1 MRLKDLTGET
11 FTRLTVIKRAE
22 SAPNGNARWLCQ
34 CSCGNQVVV
43 DSYRLRKGITKSCG
57 CLRADVS
64 RKNIFDNPKTRQ
76 NMGRSDNLPLYQGT
90 SVDRLKPNRRNRS
103 GVIGVSFD
111 RCSQK
116 WVARLMYRG
125 HLVLNQQFADMDDA
139 IVARKQAEE
148 RYVKPILEAYAKT
161 SAE

>member
-11 FTRLTVIKRAE
+11 FSRLTVIERAE

-34 CSCGNQVVV
+34 CSCGRQVVV

-64 RKNIFDNPKTRQ
+64 RKNIFENPQTRK

-90 SVDRLKPNRRNRS
+90 SVDRLKPNSRNRS

-125 HLVLNQQFADMDDA
+125 RLVLNQQFADMDDA
-139 IVARKQAEE
+139 IMARKQAEQ
-148 RYVKPILEAYAKT
+148 RYVMPVLEEYAKT
-161 SAE
+161 SAD

>member
-11 FTRLTVIKRAE
+11 FSRLTVIERTE

-34 CSCGNQVVV
+34 CSCGRQVVV

-64 RKNIFDNPKTRQ
+64 RKNIFENPQTRK

-90 SVDRLKPNRRNRS
+90 SVDRLKPNSRNRS

-125 HLVLNQQFADMDDA
+125 RLVLNQQFADMDDA
-139 IVARKQAEE
+139 IMARKQAEQ
-148 RYVKPILEAYAKT
+148 RYVMPVLEEYAKS
-161 SAE
+161 SAD

>member
-1 MRLKDLTGET
+1 
-11 FTRLTVIKRAE
+11 
-22 SAPNGNARWLCQ
+22 
-34 CSCGNQVVV
+34 
-43 DSYRLRKGITKSCG
+43 
-57 CLRADVS
+57 
-64 RKNIFDNPKTRQ
+64 
-76 NMGRSDNLPLYQGT
+76 MGRSDNLPLYQGT
-90 SVDRLKPNRRNRS
+90 SVDRLKPNSRNRS

-139 IVARKQAEE
+139 ILARRQAEE
-148 RYVKPILEAYAKT
+148 RYVKPILAEYAKT